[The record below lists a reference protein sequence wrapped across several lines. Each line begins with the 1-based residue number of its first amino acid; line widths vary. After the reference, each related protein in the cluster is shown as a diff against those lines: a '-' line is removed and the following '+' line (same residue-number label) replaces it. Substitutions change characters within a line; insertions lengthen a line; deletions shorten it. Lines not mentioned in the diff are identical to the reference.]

1 MNSAAFLDMAAF
13 LSGPLNFPAMIL
25 TLLIRVCVRPSVPV
39 DASVAVVLDFFFDC
53 CGSWYPKPPIFDGHI
68 HLLFR
73 LGWLRTGLADRTI
86 FQALD
91 RTVGSL
97 TK

>member
-39 DASVAVVLDFFFDC
+39 DASVAVVLNSALIAAVL
-53 CGSWYPKPPIFDGHI
+53 GTQNLRYLMGIYIFSFG
-68 HLLFR
+68 LGGLG
-73 LGWLRTGLADRTI
+73 LGWLIGLFFKRLI
-86 FQALD
+86 GLLV
-91 RTVGSL
+91 R
-97 TK
+97 